1 MKKNILLKQSFIYL
15 SSNILNASIPFV
27 LLPVFSYYLSTE
39 EYGKIAIFQILLSGL
54 NAIIGLNTTGAASRK
69 FFDTKDNKI
78 LIQYNNSSFIILF
91 LSSIVIFILFYL
103 FSDSFIS
110 FFNIPKEWL
119 VFAIFSSTLDYILRF
134 KLTQLQIRNKA
145 FQYGAIQVSNS
156 FLSFTIS
163 IFLIVFLN
171 FGAEGRIYGIL
182 ITSFVTAILCFISL
196 YKNNLLSTKE
206 SSLFYIKDNLYFGI
220 PLAPH
225 ILGVFLLSSIDRFI
239 INKEYGLSEAGIY
252 MMAVQVSLA
261 IILVFDA
268 LNKTFMPYLFQ
279 QLTNVNMNTEIKNKI
294 IIYSYIFFIF
304 CIISGLLASIISPY
318 IISFIAGSKYLKAQ
332 EIVFWLC
339 IGQSFQ
345 GLYLVVTNYITYVKK
360 TYLLSLITIIS
371 GCINIILIF
380 ILIRKYE
387 LIGVSYAFCI
397 SMFIRFILTWAVSNW
412 VYPMPWNILK
422 LTYFNNKHKKRI

>member
-1 MKKNILLKQSFIYL
+1 MKKNNLLKQSVIYL
-15 SSNILNASIPFV
+15 SSNVLNASIPFI

-39 EYGKIAIFQILLSGL
+39 EYGKIAIFQIILSGL

-69 FFDTKDNKI
+69 YFDTKNKKI
-78 LIQYNNSSFIILF
+78 LVQYNNSSFIILF
-91 LSSIVIFILFYL
+91 LSSIIMFILFYS
-103 FSDSFIS
+103 FSGSFIS

-119 VFAIFSSTLDYILRF
+119 LFAIFSSTLDYILRF
-134 KLTQLQIRNKA
+134 KLTQLQVRNKA
-145 FQYGAIQVSNS
+145 FQYGVIQVSNS

-182 ITSFVTAILCFISL
+182 ITSLITAILCFISL
-196 YKNNLLSTKE
+196 CKNNLLSIKE
-206 SSLFYIKDNLYFGI
+206 NPFFHIKDNLYFGV
-220 PLAPH
+220 PLVPH

-268 LNKTFMPYLFQ
+268 LNKTLMPYLFH
-279 QLTNVNMNTEIKNKI
+279 QLTTINTNIEIKNKI
-294 IIYSYIFFIF
+294 ILYSYIFFIF
-304 CIISGLLASIISPY
+304 CILSGLLAAIISPY
-318 IISFIAGSKYLKAQ
+318 IINFIAGPKYLKAQ

-371 GCINIILIF
+371 GIINIILIF
-380 ILIRKYE
+380 ILIKKYG
-387 LIGVSYAFCI
+387 LVGVSYAFCI
-397 SMFIRFILTWAVSNW
+397 SMFIRFILTWATSNW
-412 VYPMPWNILK
+412 VYPMPWNIFK
-422 LTYFNNKHKKRI
+422 STYFINKYKKRI